1 MTAESSSQG
10 GGKGCL
16 GCLGLIVFIIVVI
29 AVIDGS
35 TGSTDRDFVRDTQAP
50 KGTES
55 SLPAQAED
63 ATADDEGLTD
73 AEKLTAIARVGWRDH
88 DRAVR
93 RFEFLLDEFAQ
104 MCPAEKGA
112 ATVPDR
118 LASLH
123 QQLDEVGLD
132 EGLLDMANSLH
143 RLTAQ
148 VHSLAGT
155 DHGGCTDYWV
165 LYLMARREQGLS
177 PEAAVDAV
185 YDVFAAIW
193 GL

>member
-1 MTAESSSQG
+1 MTDETASPG
-10 GGKGCL
+10 RGKGCL
-16 GCLGLIVFIIVVI
+16 GCLGLIVFAIVVI
-29 AVIDGS
+29 AVLDGS
-35 TGSTDRDFVRDTQAP
+35 RGSAHRDFGQDTKP
-50 KGTES
+50 PGGTES
-55 SLPAQAED
+55 SLPAQADDE
-63 ATADDEGLTD
+63 TTDDEGLTD
-73 AEKLTAIARVGWRDH
+73 AEKLAAIARVGWHDR

-93 RFEFLLDEFAQ
+93 RFEFLLDQFAQ

-118 LASLH
+118 LVSLH
-123 QQLDEVGLD
+123 QQLDEVGLA

-143 RLTAQ
+143 RLTAR
-148 VHSLAGT
+148 VYSVAGT
-155 DHGGCTDYWV
+155 EHGGCTDYWV

-185 YDVFAAIW
+185 FETFAAIW

>member
-1 MTAESSSQG
+1 MTDETASPRRGQ
-10 GGKGCL
+10 GCL
-16 GCLGLIVFIIVVI
+16 GCLGLIAFIIVVI
-29 AVIDGS
+29 AVLDGS
-35 TGSTDRDFVRDTQAP
+35 PDSTQRDFVRDTQP
-50 KGTES
+50 PGGTES
-55 SLPAQAED
+55 SLPAQVDDE
-63 ATADDEGLTD
+63 TADDERLTD
-73 AEKLTAIARVGWRDH
+73 AEKLAAIARVGWRDR

-104 MCPAEKGA
+104 MCPAERGA

-118 LASLH
+118 LVSLH
-123 QQLDEVGLD
+123 QQLDEVGLA

-148 VHSLAGT
+148 VYSLAGT
-155 DHGGCTDYWV
+155 EHGGCTDFWV

-185 YDVFAAIW
+185 YEVFAAIW

>member
-1 MTAESSSQG
+1 M
-10 GGKGCL
+10 
-16 GCLGLIVFIIVVI
+16 
-29 AVIDGS
+29 
-35 TGSTDRDFVRDTQAP
+35 
-50 KGTES
+50 
-55 SLPAQAED
+55 
-63 ATADDEGLTD
+63 TD
-73 AEKLTAIARVGWRDH
+73 AEKLTAIALVEWRDH

-104 MCPAEKGA
+104 MCPAENGA

-118 LASLH
+118 LVSLH

-148 VHSLAGT
+148 VHTLAGT

-177 PEAAVDAV
+177 PAEAVDAV
-185 YDVFAAIW
+185 YDLFAAIW
-193 GL
+193 GP

>member
-1 MTAESSSQG
+1 MTDETASPG
-10 GGKGCL
+10 RGNGCLGCL
-16 GCLGLIVFIIVVI
+16 GCLGLIVFTIVVI
-29 AVIDGS
+29 AVLDGS
-35 TGSTDRDFVRDTQAP
+35 PGSIDRDTQP
-50 KGTES
+50 PGGTES
-55 SLPAQAED
+55 SLTTQADDE
-63 ATADDEGLTD
+63 TADDEGLTD
-73 AEKLTAIARVGWRDH
+73 AEKLAAIARVGWRDR

-93 RFEFLLDEFAQ
+93 RFEFLLDRFAQ

-118 LASLH
+118 LVSLH
-123 QQLDEVGLD
+123 QQLDEVGLA

-143 RLTAQ
+143 RLTTR
-148 VHSLAGT
+148 VYSLAGT
-155 DHGGCTDYWV
+155 EHGGCTDYWV

-185 YDVFAAIW
+185 YDTFAAVW